1 MITFSLFEFNRQD
14 LLPFT
19 IWNENPFVQL
29 HYVEY
34 DGRYFWK
41 TSIGFVMRTIN

>member
-1 MITFSLFEFNRQD
+1 MKTFSLFEFNKQH
-14 LLPFT
+14 LLPF
-19 IWNENPFVQL
+19 ILWDEEINAHI

-34 DGRYFWK
+34 DGMIFWK